1 MTVEFL
7 VPAQD
12 EFEAAFD
19 WYQARSI
26 RASEGFR
33 SRVAVAIDAALTHP
47 TSAGF
52 LVGRRVRKILL
63 EPYNYGLF
71 YFFHERVIYV
81 VAVGHNRRRPG
92 YWRRRIAWS

>member
-26 RASEGFR
+26 SASEGFR
-33 SRVAVAIDAALTHP
+33 SRVTAAIESALTRP

-71 YFFHERVIYV
+71 YFFHDRVLYV

-92 YWRRRIAWS
+92 YWRRRIVWS